1 MIDPK
6 QTLQHTFGFDAFLP
20 GQEDVIHAV
29 LAGRSALAVFPTGQ
43 GKSLC
48 YQLPALHL
56 PGLTLVVSPLMA
68 LMKDQVDFL
77 VSKDVAA
84 DRLDSSLSFNEVKT
98 IYEQLNR
105 NKLKL
110 LYVAPERFANERFVG
125 LISRLQL
132 SLMVIDEAHCI
143 SEWGHNFRPDYL
155 KLAELAT
162 SFAVPAVL
170 ALTATATPQVSTDIC
185 RSFSIAEANYVQTGF
200 YRPNLSLMFAP
211 SQDPNQALLQQISE
225 NEPGPAIVYV
235 TLQKTAEKV
244 AVLLAQAGYSARA
257 YHAGLKNELRQ
268 EIQDWFMSA
277 DTAIV
282 VATIA
287 FGMGIDKSNIRYVY
301 HYNLPKS
308 LENYSQEIGRAGRDG
323 QPSICTMLGSGADLL
338 TLENFVYGDTPD
350 AAKVREC
357 IDFILEQ
364 NELFDC
370 AVYELGGRFDI
381 RPLVIKTLLTYLELE
396 GVIKST
402 GPFYSSY
409 KFKPLK
415 PSVEILAR
423 FDEERQTFLQ
433 NLLSCAIQK
442 QIWFTI
448 DLDEAVRKTGSPRK
462 RIIAALD
469 YLEQSGD
476 LILEVSGGRL
486 GYRKPGIS
494 RLDTSELKEKLV
506 GRFAR
511 REQSDLSRLQLVV
524 DLVNHEGCK
533 TGFLLDYFGED
544 LETDCGHCSY
554 CLGGINATLTRK
566 EPKSQKLNRDLAE
579 KMRQLQE
586 QHPQALETPRQITR
600 FLCGLTSPM
609 LTKNKLTRNV
619 LFGWIENCS
628 FARIIK
634 WVTANV

>member
-6 QTLQHTFGFDAFLP
+6 QTLQQTFGFDAFLP
-20 GQEDVIHAV
+20 GQQEVIHAV
-29 LAGRSALAVFPTGQ
+29 LADHSALAVFPTGQ

-77 VSKDVAA
+77 VTKNVAA
-84 DRLDSSLSFNEVKT
+84 ARLDSSLSFNEVLA

-105 NKLKL
+105 NELKL

-125 LISRLQL
+125 LIARLRL

-155 KLAELAT
+155 KLAELAA
-162 SFAVPAVL
+162 SFGVPAVL

-185 RSFSIAEANYVQTGF
+185 RSFSIAATNFVQTGF
-200 YRPNLSLMFAP
+200 YRPNLNLMFAP
-211 SQDPNQALLQQISE
+211 SKNPDQALLQQLSE
-225 NEPGPAIVYV
+225 NKPGPTIVYV

-244 AVLLAQAGYSARA
+244 ATLIAREGYSARA

-268 EIQDWFMSA
+268 EIQNWFMAS

-323 QPSICTMLGSGADLL
+323 QPSICTILGSGTDLL

-350 AAKVREC
+350 ADRVREC

-364 NELFDC
+364 NKLFDC

-409 KFKPLK
+409 RFKPLK
-415 PSVEILAR
+415 PSAVILAR
-423 FDEERQTFLQ
+423 FDEERQTFLR
-433 NLLSCAIQK
+433 NLLSCAIKK

-448 DLDEAVRKTGSPRK
+448 DLDEAVQKTGSPRK
-462 RIIAALD
+462 RVIAALD

-476 LILEVSGGRL
+476 LILEASGGRL
-486 GYRKPGIS
+486 GYRKPS
-494 RLDTSELKEKLV
+494 TFRLDPSELKEKLV
-506 GRFAR
+506 DRFDR
-511 REQSDLSRLQLVV
+511 REQSDLNRLQLVV

-533 TGFLLDYFGED
+533 TGFLLDYFGEN

-554 CLGGINATLTRK
+554 CLGGINAKLTRK
-566 EPKSQKLNRDLAE
+566 KTESKKLGRDLAQ
-579 KMRQLQE
+579 KMGLLQH

-600 FLCGLTSPM
+600 FLCGLSSPM
-609 LTKNKLTRNV
+609 LTKNKLTRNE
-619 LFGWIENCS
+619 LFGWIEHCS
-628 FARIIK
+628 FARIIE
-634 WVTANV
+634 WVSTNV